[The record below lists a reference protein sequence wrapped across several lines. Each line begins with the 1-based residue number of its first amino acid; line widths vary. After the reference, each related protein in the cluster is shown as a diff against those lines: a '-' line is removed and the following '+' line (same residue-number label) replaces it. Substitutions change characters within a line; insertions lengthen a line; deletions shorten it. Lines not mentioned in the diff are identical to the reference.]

1 MTSSNVLLLLHE
13 SHHRTR
19 VISNHPES
27 AHRSLHTGVPCAI
40 RCKRL
45 TNVGAS
51 PTIGTYHATSV
62 AIINMKSI
70 KCNKSSAI
78 QGLWVYPLEGKC
90 SVQYNDGN
98 IYEYSNVSR
107 RAIFS
112 IVTNDKQSIGKW
124 VNHNCKTK
132 GVACEWTGHESPWI
146 PCVDEL
152 TPQLPNFI

>member
-1 MTSSNVLLLLHE
+1 
-13 SHHRTR
+13 
-19 VISNHPES
+19 
-27 AHRSLHTGVPCAI
+27 
-40 RCKRL
+40 
-45 TNVGAS
+45 
-51 PTIGTYHATSV
+51 
-62 AIINMKSI
+62 MKSI
-70 KCNKSSAI
+70 KCNKSSAV

-132 GVACEWTGHESPWI
+132 GVTCEWTGHESPWMSEAEVLQVLKE
-146 PCVDEL
+146 VDEVL
-152 TPQLPNFI
+152 LPDFV

>member
-1 MTSSNVLLLLHE
+1 MQPHSWWISRDATGRNIGCQSTSSCPSGTNDNQPF
-13 SHHRTR
+13 RKR
-19 VISNHPES
+19 V
-27 AHRSLHTGVPCAI
+27 
-40 RCKRL
+40 
-45 TNVGAS
+45 TNVGAR
-51 PTIGTYHATSV
+51 PTIGTYHAKSV

-112 IVTNDKQSIGKW
+112 IITNDKQSVGKW